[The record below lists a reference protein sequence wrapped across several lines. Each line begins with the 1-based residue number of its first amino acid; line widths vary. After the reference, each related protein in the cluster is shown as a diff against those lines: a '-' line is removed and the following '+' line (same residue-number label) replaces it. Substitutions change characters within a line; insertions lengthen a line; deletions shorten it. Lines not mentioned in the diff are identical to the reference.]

1 MNECEAFGLS
11 YGLGIPL
18 LCICILC
25 VTKRRGTTM
34 TEFCVGDDNR
44 LPAFGM
50 LVILTGVSLFAA
62 RLGGATAAGL
72 EIAGGVLCCV
82 GLMAVV
88 VPLCPE
94 LCRMWRHARAEKARV
109 AHALEED
116 EKLCVELASRAG
128 EMTIFVATLGGTKV
142 AVAVDKA
149 ATIETVKRK
158 LRGKGEVD
166 HRRQRLMLNQL
177 ELTQGTVASNAIE
190 PNATLHLIVA
200 GTAEVACE

>member
-50 LVILTGVSLFAA
+50 LVILTGFSLFVA

-82 GLMAVV
+82 GSMARSSCGV
-88 VPLCPE
+88 
-94 LCRMWRHARAEKARV
+94 
-109 AHALEED
+109 
-116 EKLCVELASRAG
+116 
-128 EMTIFVATLGGTKV
+128 
-142 AVAVDKA
+142 
-149 ATIETVKRK
+149 
-158 LRGKGEVD
+158 
-166 HRRQRLMLNQL
+166 RQRGGRRDLRRC
-177 ELTQGTVASNAIE
+177 I
-190 PNATLHLIVA
+190 
-200 GTAEVACE
+200 